1 MWRLCGSGGLEVRKN
16 CLTEL
21 LICAKHYFWGREEWP
36 VTDNAH
42 AQPRS
47 CRWLV
52 FKESLPCM
60 GVRGGICD
68 CDSTVKQQNFA
79 VKMPGLESSLRVKEA
94 HGNLQS
100 PEWSD
105 CFSISSCQLLYPDGV
120 RKRNLDII

>member
-1 MWRLCGSGGLEVRKN
+1 MWRRGSGGLEVRKN

-21 LICAKHYFWGREEWP
+21 LICAKHYFWGREERP

-42 AQPRS
+42 APPRA

-52 FKESLPCM
+52 FKDSLPCM
-60 GVRGGICD
+60 GVRGGVY
-68 CDSTVKQQNFA
+68 DSTVKQQDFA
-79 VKMPGLESSLRVKEA
+79 VKTPGLESPLRVKEA

-105 CFSISSCQLLYPDGV
+105 CFSIPSCQLLYPDRV